1 MQNIIIFGST
11 GSIGKSTLDVIRL
24 HKDKYK
30 VFGLSGNSNLE
41 LLFTQCQE
49 FLPEFVWIKQTEKA
63 ATLKQLLN
71 EAKIKTEVLNT
82 TKQLAE
88 LAAHPEAQIIMSA
101 IVGSAGLIPTYHAA
115 KTGKRI
121 LLANKESLVA
131 GGAIITDTIKE
142 NNAQLI
148 PVDSEHSA
156 IYQALPYGYTS
167 LYEAGVNKIILTAS
181 GGPFLNTPKEQLKHV
196 IAKEAIKHPNWSM
209 GQKISVDS
217 ATLMNKGLELI
228 EAQWLFNASH
238 EQLEVIIH
246 PQSIIHSMVEYI
258 DSSIIAQLGTPDM
271 KTPIA
276 YALASPERIASGS
289 KKLNFLEIN
298 QLTFC
303 KPDTDRFPCLQ
314 IALESLKN
322 NSKNAVI
329 INAANEIA
337 VAEYLK
343 ENIGFYDIPNIIEK
357 ALKEFD
363 NTSIH
368 KIEELLEFD
377 NEIRKYCLQS
387 LN

>member
-49 FLPEFVWIKQTEKA
+49 FMPSFVWIKQAEKA
-63 ATLKQLLN
+63 KILKELLA
-71 EAKIKTEVLNT
+71 EAKINTAVLNT
-82 TKQLAE
+82 NEQLAD
-88 LAAHPEAQIIMSA
+88 LASHPDVQVIMSA

-115 KTGKRI
+115 ATGKKI

-131 GGAIITDTIKE
+131 GGAIITKE
-142 NNAQLI
+142 AKKNKAQLI

-156 IYQALPYGYTS
+156 IYQALPLGYNS
-167 LYEAGVNKIILTAS
+167 LSEAGVNKIILTAS
-181 GGPFLNTPKEQLKHV
+181 GGPFLNTPKEQLKNV

-228 EAQWLFNASH
+228 EAQWLFNASY

-271 KTPIA
+271 KTPIS
-276 YALASPERIASGS
+276 YALSNPQRIISGS
-289 KKLNFLEIN
+289 KRLNFFEIN

-322 NSKNAVI
+322 NSKNAAI
-329 INAANEIA
+329 INAANEVA
-337 VAEYLK
+337 VAAYLADRIK
-343 ENIGFYDIPNIIEK
+343 FYDISDTIES
-357 ALKEFD
+357 ALRKFD
-363 NTSIH
+363 NSNIND
-368 KIEELLEFD
+368 INELLKFD
-377 NEIRKYCLQS
+377 SEVRTYCLQ
-387 LN
+387 LF

>member
-24 HKDKYK
+24 HKDKYN
-30 VFGLSGNSNLE
+30 VFALSGNSNLE
-41 LLFTQCQE
+41 LLFAQCQE
-49 FLPEFVWIKQTEKA
+49 FLPEFVWIKQVEKA

-71 EAKIKTEVLNT
+71 EAKIKTKVLNT
-82 TKQLAE
+82 TGQLAE
-88 LAAHPEAQIIMSA
+88 LAAHPDAQIIMSA

-115 KTGKRI
+115 KSGKKI

-131 GGAIITDTIKE
+131 GGAIITDTVKE

-156 IYQALPYGYTS
+156 IYQALPFGYTS
-167 LYEAGVNKIILTAS
+167 LQKAGVNKIILTAS
-181 GGPFLNTPKEQLKHV
+181 GGPFLNTPKEQLKNV

-228 EAQWLFNASH
+228 EAQWLFNASY

-276 YALASPERIASGS
+276 FALSSPQRIVSGS

-314 IALESLKN
+314 IALDSLKN
-322 NSKNAVI
+322 SSKNAVI

-343 ENIGFYDIPNIIEK
+343 EKIGFYDIPNIIEK
-357 ALKEFD
+357 ALKEFA
-363 NTSIH
+363 NTNIH
-368 KIEELLEFD
+368 KIDELLEFD
-377 NEIRKYCLQS
+377 NEIRKYCLQLS
-387 LN
+387 

>member
-24 HKDKYK
+24 HKDKYN
-30 VFGLSGNSNLE
+30 VFALSGNSNLE
-41 LLFTQCQE
+41 LLFAQCQE
-49 FLPEFVWIKQTEKA
+49 FLPEFVWIKQVEKA

-71 EAKIKTEVLNT
+71 EAKIKTKVLNT
-82 TKQLAE
+82 TEQLAE
-88 LAAHPEAQIIMSA
+88 LAAHPDAQIIMSA

-115 KTGKRI
+115 KTGKKI

-131 GGAIITDTIKE
+131 GGAIITDTVKE

-156 IYQALPYGYTS
+156 IYQALPFGYTS
-167 LYEAGVNKIILTAS
+167 LQKAGVNKIILTAS
-181 GGPFLNTPKEQLKHV
+181 GGPFLNTPKEQLKNV

-228 EAQWLFNASH
+228 EAQWLFNANY

-276 YALASPERIASGS
+276 FALSSPQRIVSGS

-314 IALESLKN
+314 IALDSLKD

-343 ENIGFYDIPNIIEK
+343 EKIGFYDIPNIIEK
-357 ALKEFD
+357 ALKEFA
-363 NTSIH
+363 NTNIH
-368 KIEELLEFD
+368 KIDELLEFD
-377 NEIRKYCLQS
+377 NEIRKYCLQLS
-387 LN
+387 

>member
-1 MQNIIIFGST
+1 VQNIIIFGST

-24 HKDKYK
+24 HKDKYN
-30 VFGLSGNSNLE
+30 VFALSGNSNLE
-41 LLFTQCQE
+41 LLFAQCQE
-49 FLPEFVWIKQTEKA
+49 FLPEFVWIKQVEKA

-71 EAKIKTEVLNT
+71 EAKIKTKVLNT
-82 TKQLAE
+82 TGQLAE
-88 LAAHPEAQIIMSA
+88 LAAHPDAQIIMSA

-115 KTGKRI
+115 KSGKKI

-131 GGAIITDTIKE
+131 GGAIITDTVKE

-156 IYQALPYGYTS
+156 IYQALPFGYTS
-167 LYEAGVNKIILTAS
+167 LQKAGVNKIILTAS
-181 GGPFLNTPKEQLKHV
+181 GGPFLNTPKEQLKNV

-228 EAQWLFNASH
+228 EAQWLFNASY

-276 YALASPERIASGS
+276 FALSSPQRIVSGS

-314 IALESLKN
+314 IALDSLKN
-322 NSKNAVI
+322 SSKNAVI

-343 ENIGFYDIPNIIEK
+343 EKIGFYDIPNIIEK
-357 ALKEFD
+357 ALKEFA
-363 NTSIH
+363 NTNIH
-368 KIEELLEFD
+368 KIDELLEFD
-377 NEIRKYCLQS
+377 NEIRKYCLQLS
-387 LN
+387 

>member
-24 HKDKYK
+24 HKDKYN
-30 VFGLSGNSNLE
+30 VFALSGNSNLE
-41 LLFTQCQE
+41 LLFAQCQE
-49 FLPEFVWIKQTEKA
+49 FLPEFVWIKQVEKA

-71 EAKIKTEVLNT
+71 EAKIKTKVLNT
-82 TKQLAE
+82 TGQLAE
-88 LAAHPEAQIIMSA
+88 LAAHPDAQIIMSA

-115 KTGKRI
+115 KSGKKI

-131 GGAIITDTIKE
+131 GGAIITDTVKE

-156 IYQALPYGYTS
+156 IYQALPFGYTS
-167 LYEAGVNKIILTAS
+167 LQKAGVNKIILTAS
-181 GGPFLNTPKEQLKHV
+181 GGPFLNTPKEQLKNV

-228 EAQWLFNASH
+228 EAQWLFNASY

-276 YALASPERIASGS
+276 FALSSPQRIVSGS

-314 IALESLKN
+314 IALDSLKN

-343 ENIGFYDIPNIIEK
+343 EKIGFYDIPNIIEK
-357 ALKEFD
+357 ALKEFA
-363 NTSIH
+363 NTNIH
-368 KIEELLEFD
+368 KIDELLEFD
-377 NEIRKYCLQS
+377 NEIRKYCLQLS
-387 LN
+387 

>member
-1 MQNIIIFGST
+1 VQNIIIFGST

-24 HKDKYK
+24 HKDKYN
-30 VFGLSGNSNLE
+30 VFALSGNSNLE
-41 LLFTQCQE
+41 LLFAQCQE
-49 FLPEFVWIKQTEKA
+49 FLPEFVWIKQVEKA

-71 EAKIKTEVLNT
+71 EAKIKTKVLNT
-82 TKQLAE
+82 TGQLAE
-88 LAAHPEAQIIMSA
+88 LAAHPDAQIIMSA

-115 KTGKRI
+115 KSGKKI

-131 GGAIITDTIKE
+131 GGAIITDTVKE

-156 IYQALPYGYTS
+156 IYQALPFGYTS
-167 LYEAGVNKIILTAS
+167 LQKAGVNKIILTAS
-181 GGPFLNTPKEQLKHV
+181 GGPFLNTPKEQLKNV

-228 EAQWLFNASH
+228 EAQWLFNASY

-276 YALASPERIASGS
+276 FALSSPQRIVSGS

-303 KPDTDRFPCLQ
+303 KPDTDRFHVY
-314 IALESLKN
+314 K
-322 NSKNAVI
+322 
-329 INAANEIA
+329 
-337 VAEYLK
+337 
-343 ENIGFYDIPNIIEK
+343 
-357 ALKEFD
+357 
-363 NTSIH
+363 
-368 KIEELLEFD
+368 
-377 NEIRKYCLQS
+377 
-387 LN
+387 